1 MTRKQIRLS
10 LSADLLRAFNDSKR
24 TAEEAT
30 GLTLTD
36 SEFLLGLVRAE
47 MKRRQPD

>member
-24 TAEEAT
+24 AAEEAS

-36 SEFLLGLVRAE
+36 AEYLLALLRNE
-47 MKRRQPD
+47 MQRRQAS